1 MVGECL
7 GGKRR
12 ERPDLNTICPPIC
25 QLHIFIANR
34 NQNRHWNRC
43 VLLFSVP
50 FSWMQY
56 LSSASRSLWG
66 IKWQSDDV
74 FGSKRVKG
82 RHHNLLFR
90 PLFVLV
96 WTEKLLS
103 KRSLQ
108 LSNTSEATLLHFWS
122 IVTLTAVFPPTRLLS
137 SERKHTWLGSDDD
150 GASDQMSGFAWKSIN
165 MMPER
170 WQLSVRYQKRILPL
184 K

>member
-7 GGKRR
+7 GRKRR

-34 NQNRHWNRC
+34 NQNRVRNRC

-66 IKWQSDDV
+66 IKWI
-74 FGSKRVKG
+74 KKG
-82 RHHNLLFR
+82 QRSTSPRHHNLLFR

-96 WTEKLLS
+96 WTKKPLS

-108 LSNTSEATLLHFWS
+108 LSNASEATLRHFWS

-137 SERKHTWLGSDDD
+137 SERKHTWLRSDDD